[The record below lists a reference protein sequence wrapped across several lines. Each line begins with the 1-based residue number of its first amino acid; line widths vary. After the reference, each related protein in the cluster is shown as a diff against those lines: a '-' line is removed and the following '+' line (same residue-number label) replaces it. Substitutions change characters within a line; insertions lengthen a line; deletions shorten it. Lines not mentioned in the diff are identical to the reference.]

1 MRNEY
6 RTTKSSIP
14 TPATGKST
22 VWHDYAGRARYESS
36 PRMEP
41 VEQER
46 SSRFGS
52 FVRAL
57 AGALSAGLLV
67 VAFALLAV
75 QIWAGYNHLG
85 GPGVPDVVTHFA
97 GALLALVFC
106 VAADRR
112 RGFAGGLC
120 CLLAFAC
127 VAATLW
133 FWWWM

>member
-1 MRNEY
+1 MRNVY

-41 VEQER
+41 VQER
-46 SSRFGS
+46 PSRFAA
-52 FVRAL
+52 FARAL
-57 AGALSAGLLV
+57 VGALSAGLLV

-75 QIWAGYNHLG
+75 QIWAGNNNLG

-97 GALLALVFC
+97 VALLALVLC
-106 VAADRR
+106 AAADRR
-112 RGFAGGLC
+112 RGFVGGLC